1 MCAFFCRY
9 LQEYSA
15 LGTAGG
21 IYHFRDQIVAGGPEA
36 FFIMNADVCSAFPLT
51 DMLRFQKNHGEPNS
65 FVILGTTV
73 SLLFILVVYWILK
86 RSKIGFVLC
95 QSVGSPAY
103 S

>member
-1 MCAFFCRY
+1 MLSFKLPFNVGIVMKIYLNGTFLNVCTHAFFCRY

-51 DMLRFQKNHGEPNS
+51 DMLRFQKDHGEPNS

-73 SLLFILVVYWILK
+73 RV
-86 RSKIGFVLC
+86 
-95 QSVGSPAY
+95 
-103 S
+103 